1 MFIFKG
7 VSHLRDWIADQKK
20 AGLSTGFIPTMG
32 ALHAGHLSLVD
43 QSKAVTDISIV
54 SIFVNPKQFNDPED
68 LRKYPRP
75 IEHDLRMLYESGV
88 DVVFLPEVN
97 DIYPPGD
104 TSKINFDPGPT
115 ANTMEGKFRPG
126 HFEGMAEVVYRLLQ
140 ITTPDHLF
148 MGQKDFQQFAIIR
161 KLIDWYKMP
170 VDLVMCPTI
179 RESNGLAMSSRNVRL
194 SASAREKAG
203 IIYKK
208 LVEGKQAFEQGQP
221 VEQIQQAVF
230 ESLRKENFDPEYF
243 DVVDGYSLNTVSSLK
258 DADQIVAC
266 CAVKV
271 EGVRLID
278 NMIWKEKGSL
288 QNKI

>member
-1 MFIFKG
+1 MFIFKRA
-7 VSHLRDWIADQKK
+7 SHLCDWITDHK
-20 AGLSTGFIPTMG
+20 AKGRTTGFIPTMG

-43 QSKAVTDISIV
+43 RSKVETDSTIV
-54 SIFVNPKQFNDPED
+54 SIFVNPRQFNDQED

-75 IEHDLRMLYESGV
+75 LEQDLRMLYESGV
-88 DVVFLPEVN
+88 DVLFLPEIEDV
-97 DIYPPGD
+97 YPAGD
-104 TSKINFDPGPT
+104 NNKIDFDPGPT

-126 HFEGMAEVVYRLLQ
+126 HFEGMAEVVYRLLM

-161 KLIDWYKMP
+161 KLIDWYHMP

-194 SASAREKAG
+194 SVEAREKAG
-203 IIYKK
+203 IIYKV
-208 LVEGKQAFEQGQP
+208 LHSGKMLFEQKASVQT
-221 VEQIQQAVF
+221 IQEVALDA
-230 ESLRKENFDPEYF
+230 LRKVGFDPEYF
-243 DVVDGYSLNTVSSLK
+243 EVVDGYTLEKVHSLD

-278 NMIWKEKGSL
+278 NMIWKEK
-288 QNKI
+288 

>member
-1 MFIFKG
+1 MFIFKRA
-7 VSHLRDWIADQKK
+7 SQLREWITDSK
-20 AGLSTGFIPTMG
+20 ASGRTTGFIPTMG
-32 ALHAGHLSLVD
+32 ALHAGHLSLVNR
-43 QSKAVTDISIV
+43 SKKETDTTIV
-54 SIFVNPKQFNDPED
+54 SIFVNPKQFNDQED

-88 DVVFLPEVN
+88 DVLFLPEIE
-97 DIYPPGD
+97 DIYPSGD
-104 TSKINFDPGPT
+104 TNKIDFDPGPT

-126 HFEGMAEVVYRLLQ
+126 HFEGMAEVVYRLLM
-140 ITTPDHLF
+140 ITTPDQLF

-161 KLIDWYKMP
+161 KLIDWYQMP

-194 SASAREKAG
+194 SETAREKAG
-203 IIYKK
+203 IIFNV
-208 LVEGKQAFEQGQP
+208 LTSGKILFEQKGHIDN
-221 VEQIQQAVF
+221 IQEIALDA
-230 ESLRKENFDPEYF
+230 LRRVGFDPEYF
-243 DVVDGYSLNTVSSLK
+243 EVVDGYTLEKVQSIE

-278 NMIWKEKGSL
+278 NLIWKNNDVSK
-288 QNKI
+288 Q

>member
-1 MFIFKG
+1 MFIFKRA
-7 VSHLRDWIADQKK
+7 SQLREWITDSK
-20 AGLSTGFIPTMG
+20 ASGRTTGFIPTMG
-32 ALHAGHLSLVD
+32 ALHAGHLSLVNR
-43 QSKAVTDISIV
+43 SKKETDATIV
-54 SIFVNPKQFNDPED
+54 SIFVNPKQFNDQED

-88 DVVFLPEVN
+88 DVLFLPEVE
-97 DIYPPGD
+97 DIYPSGD
-104 TSKINFDPGPT
+104 TNKIDFDPGPT

-126 HFEGMAEVVYRLLQ
+126 HFEGMAEVVYRLLM
-140 ITTPDHLF
+140 ITTPDQLF

-161 KLIDWYKMP
+161 KLIDWYQMP

-194 SASAREKAG
+194 SEAAREKAG
-203 IIYKK
+203 IIFNV
-208 LVEGKQAFEQGQP
+208 LTSGKILFEQKGHIDN
-221 VEQIQQAVF
+221 IQEIALDA
-230 ESLRKENFDPEYF
+230 LRRVGFDPEYF
-243 DVVDGYSLNTVSSLK
+243 EVVDGYTLEKVQSIE

-278 NMIWKEKGSL
+278 NLIWKNNDVSK
-288 QNKI
+288 Q

>member
-1 MFIFKG
+1 MFIFKRA
-7 VSHLRDWIADQKK
+7 SQLREWISDSK
-20 AGLSTGFIPTMG
+20 ANGRTTGFIPTMG
-32 ALHAGHLSLVD
+32 ALHAGHLSLVNR
-43 QSKAVTDISIV
+43 SKKETDTTIV
-54 SIFVNPKQFNDPED
+54 SIFVNPKQFNDQED

-88 DVVFLPEVN
+88 DVLFLPEVE
-97 DIYPPGD
+97 DIYPSGD
-104 TSKINFDPGPT
+104 TNKIDFDPGPT

-126 HFEGMAEVVYRLLQ
+126 HFEGMAEVVYRLLM
-140 ITTPDHLF
+140 ITTPDQLF

-161 KLIDWYKMP
+161 KLIDWYQMP

-194 SASAREKAG
+194 SETAREKAG
-203 IIYKK
+203 IIFNV
-208 LVEGKQAFEQGQP
+208 LTSGKILFEQKGHIDN
-221 VEQIQQAVF
+221 IQEIALDA
-230 ESLRKENFDPEYF
+230 LRRVGFDPEYF
-243 DVVDGYSLNTVSSLK
+243 EVVDGYTLEKVQSIE

-278 NMIWKEKGSL
+278 NLIWKNNDVSK
-288 QNKI
+288 Q